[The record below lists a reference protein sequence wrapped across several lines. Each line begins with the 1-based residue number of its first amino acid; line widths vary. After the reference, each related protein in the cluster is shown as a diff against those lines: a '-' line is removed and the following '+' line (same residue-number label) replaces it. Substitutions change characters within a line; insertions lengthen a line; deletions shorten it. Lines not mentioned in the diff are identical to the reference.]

1 MSKYELMSSAIES
14 GALTLRFEGKVFS
27 LDVGKNLRGEK
38 LIMYMT
44 KYVLKRLGLMLFT
57 FAIIMIMCFVLIKLL
72 PPIIN
77 VGANQDPLIAY
88 KQYEARGWITNIE
101 KLDNGNYSYDVV
113 PVFEQL
119 GNYLK
124 RIFTEGDF
132 GIATTYGEYINQ
144 PVWDV
149 FIEKLPP
156 TILIN
161 IYSTIIG
168 VPIGLALG
176 IFAALKKNKWQD
188 QLINV
193 GVILFISVPS
203 VVMGLIIQYFFCFKL
218 GWFPITMESGF
229 DYFSW
234 KMFKSM
240 LPAVLSLCLG
250 SIAGYARYTRAEL
263 TEVLTSDFMLL
274 ARTKGLTKSQATV
287 RHALRNA
294 MVPIFPMIL
303 SEFVAVLSGSLIIEQ
318 MFSIPGV
325 GRLYLNSINFQDY
338 DFFMLLS
345 GFYTLVGLAAGI
357 VVDISYGFI
366 DPRIRMGAK

>member
-1 MSKYELMSSAIES
+1 MFK
-14 GALTLRFEGKVFS
+14 
-27 LDVGKNLRGEK
+27 
-38 LIMYMT
+38 
-44 KYVLKRLGLMLFT
+44 
-57 FAIIMIMCFVLIKLL
+57 
-72 PPIIN
+72 
-77 VGANQDPLIAY
+77 
-88 KQYEARGWITNIE
+88 
-101 KLDNGNYSYDVV
+101 
-113 PVFEQL
+113 QL
-119 GNYLK
+119 GIYIK
-124 RIFTEGDF
+124 RIVTEGDF

-149 FIEKLPP
+149 FVEKLPP

-188 QLINV
+188 QVINV
-193 GVILFISVPS
+193 VIILFISVPAI
-203 VVMGLIIQYFFCFKL
+203 VMGLLIQYFLCFKL
-218 GWFPITMESGF
+218 RWFPLTMKSGF
-229 DYFSW
+229 DYFTW
-234 KMFKSM
+234 DMFRSM

-263 TEVLTSDFMLL
+263 TEVLTSEFMLL
-274 ARTKGLTKSQATV
+274 ARTKGLTKAQATV
-287 RHALRNA
+287 RHALRNS
-294 MVPIFPMIL
+294 MVPIFPSIL
-303 SEFVAVLSGSLIIEQ
+303 AEFVSVLSGSLIIEQ

-325 GRLYLNSINFQDY
+325 GRLYLNSITFQDY

-345 GFYTLVGLAAGI
+345 GFYTLVGLVAGI